1 MIEHVHQALAQI
13 RTMHRYVVERQ
24 RFKGYSGRARALSG
38 SMALVAAYWLSLQ
51 PGHSASYVLVTWLL
65 VALMGAAINYGAVLF
80 WFLGEPQDEK
90 QTSRLKPAL
99 EVVPALAAGAAL
111 TIAFWRDGA
120 FEYMVPVWMILFG
133 IANLASRHVLPKEI
147 SWIGLF
153 YMVSGAVLL
162 FCAPRMGLSNP
173 WPMGIIFFVGE
184 WFGGLIIFF
193 DRPDRPSW
201 GNFLGLNSRHKLN
214 DQVTE

>member
-13 RTMHRYVVERQ
+13 RTMHRFVVERQ

-38 SMALVAAYWLSLQ
+38 SLALIAAYWLSLQ
-51 PGHSASYVLVTWLL
+51 PSRPSSYALEAWLV
-65 VALMGAAINYGAVLF
+65 VALLGAAINYGAVLF
-80 WFLGEPQDEK
+80 WFFGESRCER
-90 QTSRLKPAL
+90 QTVRLKPAI
-99 EVVPALAAGAAL
+99 EVVPALAAGVAL

-120 FEYMVPVWMILFG
+120 FDYMVPVWMVLFG
-133 IANLASRHVLPKEI
+133 IGNLASRHVLPRGI

-162 FCAPRMGLSNP
+162 FCAPRMGFSNP

-184 WFGGLIIFF
+184 WLGGLIIFF
-193 DRPDRPSW
+193 DRPDRPRW
-201 GNFLGLNSRHKLN
+201 GNFLGFNSEHRLDDKAA
-214 DQVTE
+214 E

>member
-38 SMALVAAYWLSLQ
+38 SLALITAYWLSLQ
-51 PGHSASYVLVTWLL
+51 PGRSSSSTLTMWLG
-65 VALMGAAINYGAVLF
+65 VAMAGAAINYGAVLF
-80 WFLGEPQDEK
+80 WFLGEPQGDR
-90 QTSRLKPAL
+90 QTVRLKPAI

-120 FEYMVPVWMILFG
+120 FDYVVPTWMILFG
-133 IANLASRHVLPKEI
+133 IGNLASRHVLPKEI

-162 FCAPRMGLSNP
+162 FGAPRLGLSNP

-184 WFGGLIIFF
+184 WLGGLIIFF
-193 DRPDRPSW
+193 DRPDRPKW
-201 GNFLGLNSRHKLN
+201 VNFLGFNSGHKLD
-214 DQVTE
+214 DQAAK

>member
-13 RTMHRYVVERQ
+13 RTMQRYIIERQ

-38 SMALVAAYWLSLQ
+38 SMALIAAYWLSLQ
-51 PGHSASYVLVTWLL
+51 PGRPISYALALWLV
-65 VALMGAAINYGAVLF
+65 VALVGAAMNYGAVLF
-80 WFLGEPQDEK
+80 WFLGESQGDK
-90 QTSRLKPAL
+90 QTVRLKPAL

-120 FEYMVPVWMILFG
+120 FDYLVPVWMILFG

-162 FCAPRMGLSNP
+162 FWAPRMGLSNP
-173 WPMGIIFFVGE
+173 WPMGIVFFVGE
-184 WFGGLIIFF
+184 WLGGLVIFF

-201 GNFLGLNSRHKLN
+201 SNFLGFSSGHKLD
-214 DQVTE
+214 DQIAE

>member
-38 SMALVAAYWLSLQ
+38 SLALIAAYGLSLQ
-51 PGHSASYVLVTWLL
+51 EGRPSSYALVTWLV
-65 VALMGAAINYGAVLF
+65 VAVVGAAINYGAVLF
-80 WFLGEPQDEK
+80 WFLGESQGDR
-90 QTSRLKPAL
+90 QTARLKPAI

-120 FEYMVPVWMILFG
+120 FDYMAPTWMILFG
-133 IANLASRHVLPKEI
+133 VGNLASRHVLPKEI
-147 SWIGLF
+147 SWVGLF
-153 YMVSGAVLL
+153 YIVSGAVLL
-162 FCAPRMGLSNP
+162 FCKPRMGLSNP

-184 WFGGLIIFF
+184 WLGGLIIFF
-193 DRPDRPSW
+193 DRPDRPNW
-201 GNFLGLNSRHKLN
+201 GNFLGFNSGHKLD
-214 DQVTE
+214 DQGAK